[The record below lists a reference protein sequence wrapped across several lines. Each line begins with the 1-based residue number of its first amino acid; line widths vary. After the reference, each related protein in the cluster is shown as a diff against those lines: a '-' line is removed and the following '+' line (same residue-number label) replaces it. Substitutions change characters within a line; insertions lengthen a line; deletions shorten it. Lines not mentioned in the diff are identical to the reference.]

1 MLFCRRMK
9 RVIENTV
16 SKIEDIKETYDFKV
30 VLAGLSNVYTHYIT
44 TFEEYQLQKYEA
56 ASTIFGPN
64 TLKSYLDQYAYL
76 TEKLLKVWSCYVPL
90 NYYKYNPFYMMNN
103 AEHCQLAPDHIQN
116 RSRQCYPLFTL
127 LKVE

>member
-16 SKIEDIKETYDFKV
+16 SKTEDIKETYDFKV

-56 ASTIFGPN
+56 ASTIFGPH
-64 TLKSYLDQYAYL
+64 TLNAYLDQYAYL
-76 TEKLLKVWSCYVPL
+76 TEKLLKV
-90 NYYKYNPFYMMNN
+90 
-103 AEHCQLAPDHIQN
+103 
-116 RSRQCYPLFTL
+116 
-127 LKVE
+127 